1 MADFEQK
8 SEQRFDDWIKGTD
21 DKIRATGD
29 LTSKSGSR
37 WPTAAEMQKSLNKT
51 ADTSDSIRTP
61 IQFLDPAYFDP
72 ILFFI
77 QHRDRKEL
85 NFRLRYYF
93 EYHPLISNII
103 SLHSEFPLSDFS
115 LQCADASI
123 QRRYEDLRDRIEML
137 PLLMDIL
144 KDYWLLG
151 EAFPY
156 GRWSESEK
164 TWDYFSLIPPEKI
177 ELRASYVTPNPIV
190 ILQVDESLKKI
201 VNSGD
206 EIDKKIIDMMDPTVV
221 QKMKSQ
227 NYLPLPSWQVSHFC
241 RKTSRT
247 DLRGTS
253 MVKACLKDLMYEDKL
268 RLLQFTFADR
278 HMFPLKIFKLGNP
291 QTGWIPNKAHFEMLR
306 QLLVSAAND
315 PDFNIIFHH
324 GLQVDYVGTKDKI
337 ANLIPEFEF
346 VQKRILTGLFANEAL
361 VHGSGATYANANVS
375 VRVLMH
381 RYLTIR
387 NKLELWA
394 NNKVFYQVAKARG
407 YWVSDTSGGTGQV
420 QVNRNGKYKVLDLP
434 KIRWNKLNLID
445 DTAQKNFLMRLR
457 ERGEIPHKM
466 IAEMFDLSENDL
478 RSQLKE
484 EQGTVVDPVYIDAR
498 KAAAKDKD
506 VQKAVLEGKA
516 TSEWPLKGEV
526 KPKDEKPNKTPE
538 TSRETLPEEVN
549 TQPTPDEA
557 AGPPEPTTPPAKP

>member
-1 MADFEQK
+1 MAIEKEADFERQ
-8 SEQRFDDWIKGTD
+8 SESRFDEWIGGSEKGT
-21 DKIRATGD
+21 
-29 LTSKSGSR
+29 LKSSAELGAKGR
-37 WPTAAEMQKSLNKT
+37 WPTADEIKTSLRKQG
-51 ADTSDSIRTP
+51 DTSDTVRSP

-115 LQCADASI
+115 LQCSDSQI
-123 QRRYEDLRDRIEML
+123 QRRYEDLSDRIEML

-151 EAFPY
+151 ESFPY
-156 GRWSESEK
+156 GRWSDSEK

-177 ELRASYVTPNPIV
+177 ELRSSYVTPNPIV
-190 ILQVDESLKKI
+190 ILQVDESLKKV
-201 VNSGD
+201 VNSSD
-206 EIDKKIIDMMDPTVV
+206 EIDKEILKMMDPAVV
-221 QKMKSQ
+221 QKMQTQ

-291 QTGWIPNKAHFEMLR
+291 QTGWIPNRAHFEMLR
-306 QLLVSAAND
+306 QLLVSASND

-394 NNKVFYQVAKARG
+394 NNKVFYPVAKARG
-407 YWVSDTSGGTGQV
+407 YWVADTTGNTGQV
-420 QVNRNGKYKVLDLP
+420 QTNVNGKYKVLDLP
-434 KIRWNKLNLID
+434 KIRWQKLNLID
-445 DTAQKNFLMRLR
+445 DTAQKNFIMRLH
-457 ERGEIPHKM
+457 ERGMLPHKV
-466 IAEMFDLSENDL
+466 IAEVFDMSENDL
-478 RSQLKE
+478 RAQLKE
-484 EQGTVVDPVYIDAR
+484 EQGTVVDPAYIEAR
-498 KAAAKDKD
+498 KTAGRDKSVAK
-506 VQKAVLEGKA
+506 AILEGKKTDA
-516 TSEWPLKGEV
+516 WPLKEFAGEN
-526 KPKDEKPNKTPE
+526 KEEKTP
-538 TSRETLPEEVN
+538 TKPRETLPEEVT
-549 TQPTPDEA
+549 TQPTAEEA
-557 AGPPEPTTPPAKP
+557 AEGPVAPPAA